1 MVEIQCMGIG
11 PQSLFHFV
19 NIALLH
25 GEPEENAHREICHF
39 SKQFLLLNLFQ
50 SHNTIMHINQ
60 NYITKSVFHNNLI
73 VRCFCHLE
81 DYEAIKICL

>member
-1 MVEIQCMGIG
+1 MLIERFAIFQTVS
-11 PQSLFHFV
+11 P
-19 NIALLH
+19 
-25 GEPEENAHREICHF
+25 
-39 SKQFLLLNLFQ
+39 NLFQ